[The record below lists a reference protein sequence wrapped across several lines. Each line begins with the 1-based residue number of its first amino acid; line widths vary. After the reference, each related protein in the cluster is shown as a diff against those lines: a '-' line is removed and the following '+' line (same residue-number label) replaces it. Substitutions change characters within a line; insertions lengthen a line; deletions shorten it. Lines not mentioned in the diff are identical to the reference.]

1 MTIQRNVFFIADR
14 LGRPNSSLLFEHG
27 FATVEPRGVYFNPAT
42 GFTVMFWIKPLS
54 TNYFQQVIDFGNGF
68 RSDNIRVGFF
78 ENSLT
83 LYCLFYADEENRLYD
98 NLKTPD
104 GLLVLGEWVHVTV
117 LHDFRFYR
125 VFLNGSQVVERRDEY
140 KYSMVPRGSNFV
152 GANNWPSDELLHAEL
167 DELKIFDRPLSP
179 DEIIQE
185 MHKGQ

>member
-1 MTIQRNVFFIADR
+1 MTIQRNVRFIADR

-54 TNYFQQVIDFGNGF
+54 ANYF
-68 RSDNIRVGFF
+68 
-78 ENSLT
+78 
-83 LYCLFYADEENRLYD
+83 
-98 NLKTPD
+98 
-104 GLLVLGEWVHVTV
+104 
-117 LHDFRFYR
+117 FRFYR